1 MFGRHVRRAIDV
13 NNGVLGVEHKQAGTR
28 QAGLDAEVGGGAVD
42 LHFLVAKDLADHVVA
57 DVQPGQLHQ
66 LATDSAIVDQHF
78 QIAIGAAQQFSHR
91 IAAPADITVA
101 VEFAETG
108 FHRFKAGE
116 QLLELEASRRESGM
130 ALQRIGVAVQANLR
144 IQLAAGHAE
153 TQRLEA
159 EHAIGEYQMGIEIV
173 ERQFFAVHD
182 ALAGELDIGVHI
194 APAVCL
200 ELFDRQHFVRRLFA
214 VTASGLLLGVGV
226 GTNQRCQ
233 VSEQQ
238 LIGQQRTAEL
248 RSWLA
253 GHVGQVAMDVTFT
266 DLAVE
271 CFIVEY
277 RATRLV

>member
-1 MFGRHVRRAIDV
+1 
-13 NNGVLGVEHKQAGTR
+13 
-28 QAGLDAEVGGGAVD
+28 
-42 LHFLVAKDLADHVVA
+42 
-57 DVQPGQLHQ
+57 
-66 LATDSAIVDQHF
+66 
-78 QIAIGAAQQFSHR
+78 
-91 IAAPADITVA
+91 
-101 VEFAETG
+101 
-108 FHRFKAGE
+108 
-116 QLLELEASRRESGM
+116 M

-144 IQLAAGHAE
+144 IQLAAGYAE

-194 APAVCL
+194 APAIGL

-248 RSWLA
+248 WPWLA

-271 CFIVEY
+271 FFIVEY